1 MQVKFITLTIFIFF
15 TSTFAKSIEELQKKQ
30 EDILHYLGG
39 VSPYVP
45 MKNKRFIDM
54 SLPET
59 CKLNSVQLLQRHGS
73 RYPTKGANKGFKA
86 LYDAINPFKGSL
98 NGSLSF
104 FNNKQYKYFVTD
116 ADVQLEQLTK
126 LNNSKPNKYTGEIMA
141 REFGYNFYSKYGHLV
156 SENETLTVFAS
167 NSTRVKD
174 TAKFFGEGFVQN
186 TNINFEVLVISENET
201 QGMNSLT
208 PAKSCDTF
216 DSDYNDDLI
225 ATFFGNKTAM
235 LNDIKQR
242 IVDEN
247 PALNLSISNIES
259 IYNYCTY
266 ELNVNGYSD
275 MCNLLTK
282 NELTMFDY
290 EASLEHYYSY
300 MNGNTNSSAIASVL
314 LNSSIELLTKS
325 NGNKLNLAWTHDTD
339 LNNFFSLALF
349 NSTKL
354 MPIESMDFD
363 YPFSRNDFTP
373 MGANIILED
382 YSCGN
387 ETYVRYIINDSVY
400 PLNDC
405 NDGPGYGCSLDN
417 FISRAEKLMNGLDF
431 AKQCNLNSSY
441 PQELTF
447 WWDYKNSTSY
457 PVYN

>member
-1 MQVKFITLTIFIFF
+1 MEIKVIAFILYFFI
-15 TSTFAKSIEELQKKQ
+15 SNVSAKSIKALQETQ

-39 VSPYVP
+39 VSPYIP
-45 MKNKRFIDM
+45 MKNKRFIDKD
-54 SLPET
+54 LPET

-73 RYPTKGANKGFKA
+73 RYPTKGANKSFKA
-86 LYDAINPFKGSL
+86 LYDAINAFKGSL

-104 FNNKQYKYFVTD
+104 FNDKSYKYFVTD
-116 ADVQLEQLTK
+116 PATQLEQLTK
-126 LNNSKPNKYTGEIMA
+126 FNNSKPNKYTGEIMA
-141 REFGYNFYSKYGHLV
+141 REFGYDFYTKYGHLV
-156 SENETLTVFAS
+156 SENDTLTLFAS

-186 TNINFEVLVISENET
+186 TNMDFEVLVISDDAT
-201 QGMNSLT
+201 QGANTLT
-208 PAKSCDTF
+208 PYKSCNTY
-216 DSDYNDDLI
+216 DSDYNDDLV
-225 ATFFGNKTAM
+225 ASFFTNRTDM
-235 LNDIKQR
+235 LTTIKQR
-242 IVDEN
+242 ILKEN
-247 PALNLSISNIES
+247 PALNLSTANIKS

-275 MCNLLTK
+275 MCNLLK
-282 NELTMFDY
+282 KDEFTMFDY

-300 MNGNTNSSAIASVL
+300 MNGNVNSSAVASVL
-314 LNSSIELLTKS
+314 LNTSIELLTKS

-354 MPIESMDFD
+354 MPIENIDFD

-373 MGANIILED
+373 MGANVILED
-382 YSCGN
+382 YQCNN

-400 PLNDC
+400 PLDDC

-417 FISRAEKLMNGLDF
+417 FIARAEKLMDGLDF
-431 AKQCNLNSSY
+431 ASQCQLDSSY

-447 WWDYKNSTSY
+447 WWDYKNSTKY
-457 PVYN
+457 PTY